1 MVELCRK
8 VCKCIP
14 NVRSR
19 SLCTVL
25 PESSVPRGFV
35 RAVCEG
41 RGKRLG
47 FSTTES

>member
-1 MVELCRK
+1 MVELFRK
-8 VCKCIP
+8 VSKRIP
-14 NVRSR
+14 NIRLR

-35 RAVCEG
+35 IAVCEG

-47 FSTTES
+47 FRTTES